1 MKTNQTNTM
10 RFAHA
15 RQLVDEAYARWLSR
29 TENTTAAAILVQC
42 EIQLRNSQPADAGS
56 NSTAG
61 NGPLSV
67 KQAADELGVSP
78 ETVYKLCAENGLRHT
93 RIGRRITISRQ
104 HLEIYRDGHRFRHL
118 AD

>member
-1 MKTNQTNTM
+1 MSTIQSPDT
-10 RFAHA
+10 RHPDA
-15 RQLVDEAYARWLSR
+15 RQLVDEAYTRWLSK

-42 EIQLRNSQPADAGS
+42 EFQLRSARPEGVGTKATGV
-56 NSTAG
+56 G
-61 NGPLSV
+61 GPLSV

-104 HLEIYRDGHRFRHL
+104 HLENYRDGHRFRHL